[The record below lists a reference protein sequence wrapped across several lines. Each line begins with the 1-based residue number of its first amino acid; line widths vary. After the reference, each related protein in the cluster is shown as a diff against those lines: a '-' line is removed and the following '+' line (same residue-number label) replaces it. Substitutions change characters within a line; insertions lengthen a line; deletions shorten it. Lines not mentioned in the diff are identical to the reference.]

1 MNTPENQPKKLFFAI
16 PEASLQKSEVDV
28 EEILDRIYSA
38 LFVGKEK

>member
-1 MNTPENQPKKLFFAI
+1 MSKPKKEPKKLFFAI